1 MVFFDVVRWFFFD
14 GFRWFFRGFAICFV
28 CFDRFLLDVEGFDVG
43 FRWVFV
49 GAYASPAILMTDS
62 CEGENVF
69 SKRFLWMSFSTK
81 CNAPRIG
88 GNKNHPKKHREWCG
102 RVWGV
107 ARLSKKHP
115 KGISRKTSWIKLLG
129 LLAVTC
135 GTLAIV
141 KV

>member
-1 MVFFDVVRWFFFD
+1 MDVD
-14 GFRWFFRGFAICFV
+14 GFFLMGFVGFSVVLLYVLFV
-28 CFDRFLLDVEGFDVG
+28 LIGSCWMLRGFDVG

-88 GNKNHPKKHREWCG
+88 GNKNHPKEHREWCG